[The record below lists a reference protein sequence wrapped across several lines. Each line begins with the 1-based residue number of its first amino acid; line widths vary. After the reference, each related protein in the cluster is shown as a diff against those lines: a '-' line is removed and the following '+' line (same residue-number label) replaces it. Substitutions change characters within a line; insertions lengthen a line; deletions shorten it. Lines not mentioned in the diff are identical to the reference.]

1 MVTYKG
7 NIVLE
12 VLQNWGYNKGEFE
25 EIVVRLARKPYYV
38 KSATAKYNALDN
50 YISYELDLSEKG
62 KRLYVKWCKKYG
74 YHSSLKGNL
83 KSILLFED
91 DNDVS
96 VGITKVLLREKTIKS
111 ILDYGYFKINA
122 NWLKQNYNYW
132 YIHCYFEAK
141 DTIEI
146 IPFNERLVYKLD
158 NKTVKEYRWKDI
170 GSNIISI
177 LYSAMQKYKTLI

>member
-62 KRLYVKWCKKYG
+62 KRLKKARERIGMTQEGVILALAEIGITCSKSYISQLERG
-74 YHSSLKGNL
+74 TRKNPNL
-83 KSILLFED
+83 DILLGLSYIYNVNIAE
-91 DNDVS
+91 
-96 VGITKVLLREKTIKS
+96 LL
-111 ILDYGYFKINA
+111 
-122 NWLKQNYNYW
+122 
-132 YIHCYFEAK
+132 
-141 DTIEI
+141 
-146 IPFNERLVYKLD
+146 KLD
-158 NKTVKEYRWKDI
+158 I
-170 GSNIISI
+170 
-177 LYSAMQKYKTLI
+177 